1 MADIFYQ
8 GRVYLN
14 VHQVKRLFPVTE
26 HTKIGTC
33 LYLENFESHPV
44 HGSHNFKD
52 GQEVVL
58 GEDYDT
64 HIQYFFFGDW
74 SSSMCGPDGEIQS
87 YIDSGQK
94 TRTAAIAIPTPPDKV
109 EGGKKGVD
117 GEAKALVV
125 KFYDA
130 ASVQDFN
137 EIRGWYTN
145 VEESN
150 KQAKQC
156 ALIHCDL
163 MISKLSELP
172 NTGLHNDF
180 GIMDERKHYTDLK
193 AAINKL

>member
-109 EGGKKGVD
+109 EGGKEGVEE
-117 GEAKALVV
+117 EAKALINS
-125 KFYDA
+125 FYQPLGFLKCGVSSNEMWEYSKKR
-130 ASVQDFN
+130 AS
-137 EIRGWYTN
+137 E
-145 VEESN
+145 
-150 KQAKQC
+150 
-156 ALIHCDL
+156 HCDL
-163 MISKLSELP
+163 IIEEVRNYCDTNHHQDRMNYYIK
-172 NTGLHNDF
+172 
-180 GIMDERKHYTDLK
+180 LK